1 MELSIINPKK
11 AFIMGCDYTV
21 PQKCGLLPKDFLNEL
36 KASPTFN
43 EADFAREYLSR
54 FVGTS
59 SDAWFNYERIQAHRK
74 IMNPEREAHFKEG
87 VNSYYVLAVD
97 VARRGCQT
105 VCVVLKVFPDRDY
118 HMKLV
123 NLYVLGTT
131 ENEKVLDKQV
141 IALKRLIKA
150 FNPQE
155 VVLDINGIGI
165 FMADAMIRPTYDPST
180 GETFPA
186 YGFSNRDEYLELQ
199 PRDAATI
206 LYGIKATAQINS
218 DMHSTLYAKIDTG
231 KLDFL
236 IPEKEAKTR
245 LMATKVGQRM
255 TPEKRNERLIP
266 HELTSHLIEE
276 MMNLKTKPAGA
287 NNMIAVELIN
297 KRMLKDKF
305 SALEMGVY
313 KVSLTEQ
320 DYSARRRN
328 RGLSP
333 RKLTFFRAG
342 GGL

>member
-1 MELSIINPKK
+1 
-11 AFIMGCDYTV
+11 
-21 PQKCGLLPKDFLNEL
+21 
-36 KASPTFN
+36 
-43 EADFAREYLSR
+43 
-54 FVGTS
+54 
-59 SDAWFNYERIQAHRK
+59 
-74 IMNPEREAHFKEG
+74 
-87 VNSYYVLAVD
+87 
-97 VARRGCQT
+97 
-105 VCVVLKVFPDRDY
+105 
-118 HMKLV
+118 
-123 NLYVLGTT
+123 
-131 ENEKVLDKQV
+131 
-141 IALKRLIKA
+141 
-150 FNPQE
+150 
-155 VVLDINGIGI
+155 
-165 FMADAMIRPTYDPST
+165 MADAMIRPTYDPST